1 MNKII
6 VGDKSVVEAYKSGD
20 IFVDDEGNHYML
32 ATLFLHHINNAKRYY
47 TAICL
52 ADGICWS
59 EPKSLQGAVE
69 GLTFLKRDANIRIS

>member
-1 MNKII
+1 MNTII
-6 VGDKSVVEAYKSGD
+6 VGDKSVVEAYKAGD

-32 ATLFLHHINNAKRYY
+32 ATLFLHHINNVKPYY

-59 EPKSLQGAVE
+59 ELKNLQGAID
-69 GLTFLKRDANIRIS
+69 GLIFVKRDANIHIS